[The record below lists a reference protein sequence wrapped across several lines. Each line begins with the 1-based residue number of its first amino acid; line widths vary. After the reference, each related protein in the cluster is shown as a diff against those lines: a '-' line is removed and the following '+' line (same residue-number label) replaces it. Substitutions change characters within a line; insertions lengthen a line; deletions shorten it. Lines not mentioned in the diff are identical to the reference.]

1 MKIIAILITAAM
13 LSLSAVSFTS
23 CANMSGTVATAQGW
37 LNDPK
42 NQQLISDIAS
52 TAISVIGLLGAKEG
66 ANTQATTVGKLSAK
80 YPDVPAGAL
89 REIAAHPHAYA
100 KTAQH

>member
-1 MKIIAILITAAM
+1 MKKLLTLALLLIYTG
-13 LSLSAVSFTS
+13 
-23 CANMSGTVATAQGW
+23 CASMQTAQGW
-37 LNDPK
+37 LSDPK
-42 NQQLISDIAS
+42 NQQLIADIAS
-52 TAISVIGLLGAKEG
+52 TAITVIGFLGTKEG

-89 REIAAHPHAYA
+89 REIAAHPHTYA

>member
-1 MKIIAILITAAM
+1 MKTISILLLTAF
-13 LSLSAVSFTS
+13 LSLSTVSFTS
-23 CANMSGTVATAQGW
+23 CANMGGTVQSAQSW
-37 LNDPK
+37 LSDPK
-42 NQQLISDIAS
+42 NQQLIADIAS
-52 TAISVIGLLGAKEG
+52 TAITVIGFLGTKEG

-89 REIAAHPHAYA
+89 REIAAHPHTYA

>member
-1 MKIIAILITAAM
+1 MKKLLTLALLLIYTG
-13 LSLSAVSFTS
+13 
-23 CANMSGTVATAQGW
+23 CASMQTAQDW

-42 NQQLISDIAS
+42 NQALIGQIATTVITIVGALGEKP
-52 TAISVIGLLGAKEG
+52 TAT
-66 ANTQATTVGKLSAK
+66 TQATVVGKLSAQ

-89 REIAAHPHAYA
+89 RTIAAQPRKYA